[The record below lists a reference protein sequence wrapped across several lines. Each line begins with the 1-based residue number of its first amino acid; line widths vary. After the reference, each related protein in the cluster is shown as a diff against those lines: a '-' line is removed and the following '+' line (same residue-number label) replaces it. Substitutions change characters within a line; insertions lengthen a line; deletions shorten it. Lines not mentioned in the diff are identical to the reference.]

1 MGYWRAECESKS
13 STYQTDY
20 YRESQILLLDIAQR
34 DMLCKLADRFH
45 YPVYARNLG
54 CGVMSLDVEPSGTVA
69 KGVPH
74 GMIHAIIHF
83 NSEHPFKVFTKAT
96 SYGRVGELDGLQP
109 SRVSTRELVAIEQA
123 LKDYP
128 EDGVDDVYAALGL
141 KASDAEKSVTYGSTS

>member
-1 MGYWRAECESKS
+1 
-13 STYQTDY
+13 
-20 YRESQILLLDIAQR
+20 
-34 DMLCKLADRFH
+34 MLCKLADRFH

-54 CGVMSLDVEPSGTVA
+54 CGVMSLDVEPSDTVA

-96 SYGRVGELDGLQP
+96 SYGRTGELDGLRQSP
-109 SRVSTRELVAIEQA
+109 EVSTRELAVIEQA

-128 EDGVDDVYAALGL
+128 EDGVDDIYAALGL
-141 KASDAEKSVTYGSTS
+141 KAPDAEKSVTYGSTSQVTDEDLEMAIFYDIPEEIIECRMSRPIETI